1 MLIDFPVVSHVI
13 NHSIDEK
20 INMINIKAA
29 MTNRDKADKNRT
41 NGDNKNLNH
50 NLEFHCAKT
59 FALSS
64 EVIIILITVSISRIA
79 GNPPEYFSK

>member
-29 MTNRDKADKNRT
+29 MTNRDKADKDRT
-41 NGDNKNLNH
+41 NGDNRTLSH

-59 FALSS
+59 LVSLSA
-64 EVIIILITVSISRIA
+64 VITILATTIVSLWITDK
-79 GNPPEYFSK
+79 P